1 MFAPQDC
8 AILPVEL
15 VAELAD
21 SGGFRDVTHVT
32 DPEVRALLDGLSA
45 DPDEPTYRC
54 TNGKTD
60 YWTYIQEAIWSMS
73 SDDEDQQSYLKSSSL
88 VSP

>member
-1 MFAPQDC
+1 MIVVLDASAAVKLVLDETGSDQVRRLWDEQLTIVAP
-8 AILPVEL
+8 
-15 VAELAD
+15 
-21 SGGFRDVTHVT
+21 S
-32 DPEVRALLDGLSA
+32 
-45 DPDEPTYRC
+45 
-54 TNGKTD
+54 TNGKAD